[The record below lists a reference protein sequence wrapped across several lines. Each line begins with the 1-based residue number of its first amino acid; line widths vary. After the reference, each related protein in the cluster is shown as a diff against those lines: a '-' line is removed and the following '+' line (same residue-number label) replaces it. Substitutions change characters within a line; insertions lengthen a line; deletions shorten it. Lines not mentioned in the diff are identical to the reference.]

1 MTGLPPFLLE
11 KKDTFQT
18 SFKKLIKSYK
28 SKSQQQDFIRFIS
41 NQIESLLV
49 NPYPAQ
55 SRTEPLPVGIRL
67 PDNLQFYKL
76 VIIVA
81 KGGSGQI
88 RLMYLVDKEL
98 RVIKL
103 LLIYNHEQFP
113 KRPADSDLRNV
124 LRLALEED

>member
-11 KKDTFQT
+11 KNDTFQT

-41 NQIESLLV
+41 NQIESLII

-55 SRTEPLPVGIRL
+55 SRTEPLPGGIRL

-76 VIIVA
+76 VIVVA
-81 KGGSGQI
+81 KGASGQI

-124 LRLALEED
+124 LRLALEDD